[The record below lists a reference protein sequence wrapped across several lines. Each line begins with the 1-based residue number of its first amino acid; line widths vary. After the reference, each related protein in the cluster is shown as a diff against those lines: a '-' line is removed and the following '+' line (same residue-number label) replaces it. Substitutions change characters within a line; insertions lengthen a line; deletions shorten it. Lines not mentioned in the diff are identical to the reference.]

1 MDLYNF
7 NPETV
12 LSFMLTLFRI
22 SLVVFLLPYFGGE
35 AIPRTVKAAL
45 CVVLTLGLWPY
56 LAFEGSY
63 LPQHPFQIAVWLF
76 GELMLGLVLGL
87 TVRFLIASIQTGGQ
101 IIGFQMGFAM
111 VNVVDPIT
119 GVSEAVT
126 AHFLYMTSMLTFLAL
141 NGHLYLLRGLTQS
154 FELVPPGALFI
165 SPELVTQIIY
175 LSGQIFVLAVK
186 IAAPIITA
194 VFLVNLGLALI
205 SRAAPQMNVLL
216 LGFPLKIAIGFLF
229 LGMVFEIMSIYV
241 AEFINTLGAGFYNLL
256 RAGTVG
262 LQ

>member
-1 MDLYNF
+1 MELYNF
-7 NPETV
+7 SPETV

-22 SLVVFLLPYFGGE
+22 SLVVFILPFFGGE
-35 AIPRTVKAAL
+35 TIPMTVKAAL
-45 CVVLTLGLWPY
+45 CIVLSLGLWPH
-56 LAFEGSY
+56 LSFEGSY
-63 LPQHPFQIAVWLF
+63 VPDHPFQIAVWLF
-76 GELMLGLVLGL
+76 GELLLGLVLGL
-87 TVRFLIASIQTGGQ
+87 VVRFLIAAIQTGGQ

-141 NGHLYLLRGLTQS
+141 NGHLYLLHGLTQS
-154 FELVPPGALFI
+154 FELVPPGALLAT
-165 SPELVTQIIY
+165 PELTSQVIY
-175 LSGQIFVLAVK
+175 FSGQIFVLAIK
-186 IAAPIITA
+186 IAAPIITV

-216 LGFPLKIAIGFLF
+216 IGFPLKIAVGFLF
-229 LGMVFEIMSIYV
+229 LGMVFDIMSIYV
-241 AEFINTLGAGFYNLL
+241 AEFINTLGANLYHLL

-262 LQ
+262 S

>member
-7 NPETV
+7 NPETI
-12 LSFMLTLFRI
+12 LSFILTLFRI
-22 SLVVFLLPYFGGE
+22 SLVVFLLPFLGGE
-35 AIPRTVKAAL
+35 AIPRIIKAAL
-45 CVVLTLGLWPY
+45 CIVLSLGLWPY

-63 LPQHPFQIAVWLF
+63 MPDHPIQIAIWLF
-76 GELMLGLVLGL
+76 GELLLGLVLGMV
-87 TVRFLIASIQTGGQ
+87 VRFLIAAIQTGGQ

-141 NGHLYLLRGLTQS
+141 NGHLYMLRGLTQS
-154 FELVPPGALFI
+154 FELVPPGGLLI
-165 SPELVTQIIY
+165 TPELVNQV
-175 LSGQIFVLAVK
+175 LFFSGQIFVLAVK

-194 VFLVNLGLALI
+194 VFLVNLGLAFI

-216 LGFPLKIAIGFLF
+216 IGFPLKIAIGFLF

-241 AEFINTLGAGFYNLL
+241 AEFITTLGANLYNLL
-256 RAGTVG
+256 KAGSPA
-262 LQ
+262 L

>member
-1 MDLYNF
+1 MELYNY
-7 NPETV
+7 NPETI

-22 SLVVFLLPYFGGE
+22 SLVVFLLPFFGGQ
-35 AIPRTVKAAL
+35 AIPTTVKAAF
-45 CVVLTLGLWPY
+45 CIVLSLGLWPH
-56 LAFEGSY
+56 LSFEGTY
-63 LPQHPFQIAVWLF
+63 LPQHPFQIVVWLF
-76 GELMLGLVLGL
+76 GEILLGLVMGL
-87 TVRFLIASIQTGGQ
+87 TVRFLIAGIQTGGQ

-126 AHFLYMTSMLTFLAL
+126 AHFLYMTAMLTFLAL
-141 NGHLYLLRGLTQS
+141 NGHLYLLDGLAQS
-154 FELVPPGALFI
+154 FELVPPGTLLI
-165 SPELVTQIIY
+165 SPELVNQIIY

-216 LGFPLKIAIGFLF
+216 IGFPMKIAIGFLF
-229 LGMVFEIMSIYV
+229 LGLVFEILSLHI
-241 AEFINTLGAGFYNLL
+241 AEFIPGLSGSFYNLFK
-256 RAGTVG
+256 AGT
-262 LQ
+262 QS

>member
-1 MDLYNF
+1 MEIYNYD
-7 NPETV
+7 PETI
-12 LSFMLTLFRI
+12 LSFMLTLFRV

-35 AIPRTVKAAL
+35 AIPKTIKAAL
-45 CVVLTLGLWPY
+45 CIVLSLGLWPH
-56 LAFEGSY
+56 LSFEGSY
-63 LPQHPFQIAVWLF
+63 LPDHPFQILIWLF
-76 GELMLGLVLGL
+76 GELMLGLVLGMS
-87 TVRFLIASIQTGGQ
+87 VRFLIASIQTGGQ

-141 NGHLYLLRGLTQS
+141 NGHLYLLKGLTQS

-165 SPELVTQIIY
+165 TPELVNQIIY
-175 LSGQIFVLAVK
+175 FSSQIFVLAVK

-205 SRAAPQMNVLL
+205 SRASPQMNVLL
-216 LGFPLKIAIGFLF
+216 IGFPIKICIGFLF
-229 LGMVFEIMSIYV
+229 LGIVFELMSIYV
-241 AEFINTLGAGFYNLL
+241 AEFITGLGANFYHLL
-256 RAGTVG
+256 RAGTAG
-262 LQ
+262 L